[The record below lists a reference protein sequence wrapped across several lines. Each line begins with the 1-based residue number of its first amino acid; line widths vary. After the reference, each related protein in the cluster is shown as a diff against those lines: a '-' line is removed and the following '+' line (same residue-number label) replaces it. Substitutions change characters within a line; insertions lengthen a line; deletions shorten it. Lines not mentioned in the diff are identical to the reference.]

1 MRQARVLLPARLP
14 CQFHPVPYT
23 VGKRVVTPRGG
34 AILALTQA
42 LAWLVLATAQLA
54 LRPAFALDAAEKP
67 NPLFTA
73 PLPPARPAG
82 PAGGRAT
89 IDFAS
94 SASDFRR
101 ANRGAEASARPTAAA
116 AKFAAGIP
124 RADAR
129 MRVGMAKDEG
139 NGGSSGQNLA
149 RFRPDLSGK
158 MSLQLLPADDNEQRH
173 VAARTQGAFSSREV
187 LSPLHLL

>member
-23 VGKRVVTPRGG
+23 VGKRVVTPRG
-34 AILALTQA
+34 AILALIQT

-73 PLPPARPAG
+73 PLPPARPAS

-89 IDFAS
+89 IDSPQAPAISAAPIEAPRPQRDPPPQPRNLPPAS
-94 SASDFRR
+94 R
-101 ANRGAEASARPTAAA
+101 ARMHACGLAWQKMKETGAAA
-116 AKFAAGIP
+116 DKTWRDFARICLAK
-124 RADAR
+124 
-129 MRVGMAKDEG
+129 
-139 NGGSSGQNLA
+139 
-149 RFRPDLSGK
+149 
-158 MSLQLLPADDNEQRH
+158 
-173 VAARTQGAFSSREV
+173 
-187 LSPLHLL
+187 